1 MATRKKGKSKRASAQ
16 PGGPL
21 ANVID
26 IGQQIWLAGLGAVA
40 RAQQEGP
47 KVFEA
52 LVSEGSEFQQHQ
64 REMVQDRAS
73 DLWNELRSQLDNRTA
88 GARGRATETMD
99 NLEGILQTRVM
110 KALQQL
116 GVPTS
121 QEIDA
126 LSRKVK
132 ELNRSVQEL
141 TQARSGNAGGRK
153 RAAATTANQQSA
165 AV

>member
-1 MATRKKGKSKRASAQ
+1 MATRKKSRSKRASAQ

-47 KVFEA
+47 KIFES
-52 LVSEGSEFQQHQ
+52 LVSEGSEFQDRQ

-73 DLWNELRSQLDNRTA
+73 EMWNELRTQLDSRTA
-88 GARGRATETMD
+88 GVRGRANETMD

-110 KALQQL
+110 KTLQQL

-121 QEIDA
+121 GEIEA
-126 LSRKVK
+126 LSRKVN
-132 ELNRSVQEL
+132 ELNRSVQAL
-141 TQARSGNAGGRK
+141 TQARSSAAGGRK
-153 RAAATTANQQSA
+153 KAAASTAHQQGA